1 MMKNI
6 KILLPKD
13 KFDDSNLEEIKL
25 LKDTDLSQITSELL
39 TWTQDA
45 NWPIFPKI
53 VEIIVARQDLFI
65 SEISKVFQT
74 DDWIWKY
81 WILTNICPKLSLEN
95 IDFLKKDFDNMVKA
109 LPTNTEEEEILELIN
124 TLSKK
129 INNEPKNIT

>member
-1 MMKNI
+1 MKNI

-13 KFDDSNLEEIKL
+13 KFDDSNLEEIKRL
-25 LKDTDLSQITSELL
+25 IDSDLSQITTELL

-45 NWPIFPKI
+45 NWPIFSKI

-65 SEISKVFQT
+65 GEISKVFQT

-95 IDFLKKDFDNMVKA
+95 IDFLKKDFDNMVKV
-109 LPTNTEEEEILELIN
+109 LPTNMEEEEILELIN
-124 TLSKK
+124 TLRK
-129 INNEPKNIT
+129 

>member
-6 KILLPKD
+6 KNLLPKD

-25 LKDTDLSQITSELL
+25 LNDSDLSQITSELL

-74 DDWIWKY
+74 DDLIWKY

-95 IDFLKKDFDNMVKA
+95 IDFLKKDFDNMAKV
-109 LPTNTEEEEILELIN
+109 LQTNTEEEEILELIN
-124 TLSKK
+124 TLRKK
-129 INNEPKNIT
+129 

>member
-1 MMKNI
+1 MKNI

-13 KFDDSNLEEIKL
+13 KFDDSNLEKIKL
-25 LKDTDLSQITSELL
+25 LNDSDLSQIVSELL

-45 NWPIFPKI
+45 NWPVFPKI

-74 DDWIWKY
+74 DDLIWKY

-95 IDFLKKDFDNMVKA
+95 IDFLKKDFDNMVKV
-109 LPTNTEEEEILELIN
+109 LPTNMEEKEILELIN
-124 TLSKK
+124 TLRK
-129 INNEPKNIT
+129 

>member
-6 KILLPKD
+6 KTLLPKD
-13 KFDDSNLEEIKL
+13 KLDDSNLEKIKL
-25 LKDTDLSQITSELL
+25 LNDSDLSQITSELL

-74 DDWIWKY
+74 DDLIWNY
-81 WILTNICPKLSLEN
+81 WILTNICPKLSVEN
-95 IDFLKKDFDNMVKA
+95 IEFLKKDFDNMAKV
-109 LPTNTEEEEILELIN
+109 LQTNTEEEEILELIY
-124 TLSKK
+124 TLRK
-129 INNEPKNIT
+129 

>member
-1 MMKNI
+1 MKNI

-13 KFDDSNLEEIKL
+13 KFDDGNLEEIKIL
-25 LKDTDLSQITSELL
+25 NDSDLSQITSELL
-39 TWTQDA
+39 TWTQDV

-53 VEIIVARQDLFI
+53 VEIIVARQNLFI
-65 SEISKVFQT
+65 GEISKVFQT

-95 IDFLKKDFDNMVKA
+95 IDFLKKDFDNMVKV

-124 TLSKK
+124 TLRK
-129 INNEPKNIT
+129 

>member
-1 MMKNI
+1 MKNI

-13 KFDDSNLEEIKL
+13 KFDDGNLEEIKIL
-25 LKDTDLSQITSELL
+25 NDSDLSQITSELL

-65 SEISKVFQT
+65 GEISKVFQT

-95 IDFLKKDFDNMVKA
+95 IDFLKKDFDNMVKV

-124 TLSKK
+124 TLRK
-129 INNEPKNIT
+129 

>member
-1 MMKNI
+1 MKNI
-6 KILLPKD
+6 KTLLPKD
-13 KFDDSNLEEIKL
+13 KFDDGNLEEIKRL
-25 LKDTDLSQITSELL
+25 NDSDLSQITSELL

-74 DDWIWKY
+74 DDLIWKY

-95 IDFLKKDFDNMVKA
+95 IDFLKKDFDNMVKV
-109 LPTNTEEEEILELIN
+109 LPTNMEEEEILELIN
-124 TLSKK
+124 TLRK
-129 INNEPKNIT
+129 

>member
-1 MMKNI
+1 MKNI

-13 KFDDSNLEEIKL
+13 KFDDSNLEKIKL
-25 LKDTDLSQITSELL
+25 LNDSDLSQITSELL

-74 DDWIWKY
+74 DDMIWKY

-95 IDFLKKDFDNMVKA
+95 KDFLKKDFDNMAKV
-109 LPTNTEEEEILELIN
+109 LQTNTEEEEILELIN
-124 TLSKK
+124 TLRK
-129 INNEPKNIT
+129 

>member
-1 MMKNI
+1 MKNI
-6 KILLPKD
+6 KTLLPKD
-13 KFDDSNLEEIKL
+13 KFDNSNLEEIKL
-25 LKDTDLSQITSELL
+25 LNDSDLSQITSELL

-65 SEISKVFQT
+65 GEISKVFQT
-74 DDWIWKY
+74 DDLIWKY

-95 IDFLKKDFDNMVKA
+95 IDFLKKNFDNMVKA

-124 TLSKK
+124 TLRK
-129 INNEPKNIT
+129 